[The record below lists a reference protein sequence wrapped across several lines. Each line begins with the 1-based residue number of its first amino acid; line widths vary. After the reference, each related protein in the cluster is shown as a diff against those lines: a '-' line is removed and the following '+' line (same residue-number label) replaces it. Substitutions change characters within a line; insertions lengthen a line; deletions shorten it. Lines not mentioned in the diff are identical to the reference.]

1 MLFQL
6 LDQLQFKGLT
16 FNTVT
21 RQSTQQFRSHNIS
34 NCRAAKAPK
43 AWMSGSWFGRHSWLS
58 PSSSS
63 VSAKFL
69 SSSRSSRKRN
79 PRSSTATSNRRVDIS
94 GGSAIQSLLNLI
106 FSQPATAAPSTKCD
120 KNNSQTN
127 LKAWKLRTHLVLVLV
142 HGWHLKGELRASDG
156 CFVSNWMSKFYP
168 L

>member
-94 GGSAIQSLLNLI
+94 GGRRSNHFWIWYSLNRPPPPRRRSVI
-106 FSQPATAAPSTKCD
+106 